1 MLDLIRIFSDANQNG
16 IAFVNILIISVTLIV
31 VAVPEGLCLN
41 VDFYIPY
48 SSILTVGLPLAVTL
62 ALAFATK
69 RMTYEKL
76 LVRVLGSCETMANA
90 SVICTDKTGTLT
102 QNDMSVVAGSVGIH
116 VKFVRNLDEN
126 AARTN
131 AEETEQSAS
140 GTEIARKHPL
150 DYSIEQAQLN
160 TVLSDQIQELFNEA
174 IAINSTAFE
183 DTDPAN
189 GDRIFVGSKTET
201 ALLQFAKNLH
211 WSDFA
216 STRRKA
222 EIVQMFP
229 FSSERKSMGV
239 VIKRPGGYRAYFKGA
254 SEILAKKSTH
264 HIVVEKEQSGD
275 GIKTKIIDELDQENI
290 SRTIIFYANQTLRT
304 IALCYRD
311 FESWPP
317 RDMATEEGV
326 VRFLSCFCLRL
337 FF

>member
-1 MLDLIRIFSDANQNG
+1 
-16 IAFVNILIISVTLIV
+16 
-31 VAVPEGLCLN
+31 
-41 VDFYIPY
+41 
-48 SSILTVGLPLAVTL
+48 
-62 ALAFATK
+62 
-69 RMTYEKL
+69 MTYEKL

-102 QNDMSVVAGSVGIH
+102 QNSMSVVAGSVGIH
-116 VKFVRNLDEN
+116 AKFVRNLDEN

-131 AEETEQSAS
+131 ADETEQSAS

-150 DYSIEQAQLN
+150 DFSIEQAQLN
-160 TVLSDQIQELFNEA
+160 TVLSPQIQELFNEA

-183 DTDPAN
+183 DTDPAS
-189 GDRIFVGSKTET
+189 GERIFVGSKTET
-201 ALLQFAKNLH
+201 ALLQFAKNLL
-211 WSDFA
+211 WPDFA
-216 STRRKA
+216 STRRNA
-222 EIVQMFP
+222 DIIQMFP

-264 HIVVEKEQSGD
+264 HIVLEKEQSGD
-275 GIKTKIIDELDQENI
+275 DIKTGIINELNRENI

-317 RDMATEEGV
+317 RDMATDEQDEV
-326 VRFLSCFCLRL
+326 CSL
-337 FF
+337 FAFV

>member
-1 MLDLIRIFSDANQNG
+1 
-16 IAFVNILIISVTLIV
+16 
-31 VAVPEGLCLN
+31 
-41 VDFYIPY
+41 
-48 SSILTVGLPLAVTL
+48 LAVTL

-102 QNDMSVVAGSVGIH
+102 QNAMSVVAGSVGIH
-116 VKFVRNLDEN
+116 AKFVRNLDEN

-150 DYSIEQAQLN
+150 DFSIEQGQLN
-160 TVLSDQIQELFNEA
+160 TVLSSRIQELFNDA
-174 IAINSTAFE
+174 ISINSTAFE
-183 DTDPAN
+183 DTDPTN
-189 GDRIFVGSKTET
+189 GDRILIGSKTET

-211 WSDFA
+211 WPDFA
-216 STRRKA
+216 STRRNA

-239 VIKRPGGYRAYFKGA
+239 VIKRPGGGYRAFFKGA

-264 HIVVEKEQSGD
+264 HIVLEKEQSGD
-275 GIKTKIIDELDQENI
+275 EIRTEIIDELDRENI

-317 RDMATEEGV
+317 HDMATEDEDV
-326 VRFLSCFCLRL
+326 VRFFVCFCCFPNTNIFRFPLICSASNW
-337 FF
+337 F

>member
-1 MLDLIRIFSDANQNG
+1 M
-16 IAFVNILIISVTLIV
+16 
-31 VAVPEGLCLN
+31 
-41 VDFYIPY
+41 
-48 SSILTVGLPLAVTL
+48 AVTL

-102 QNDMSVVAGSVGIH
+102 QNAMSVVAGSVGIH
-116 VKFVRNLDEN
+116 AKFVRNLDEN

-140 GTEIARKHPL
+140 GTETARKHPL
-150 DYSIEQAQLN
+150 DFSIEQAQLN
-160 TVLSDQIQELFNEA
+160 TVLSHQIQGLFNEA

-183 DTDPAN
+183 DTDPAS
-189 GDRIFVGSKTET
+189 GERIFIGSKTET
-201 ALLQFAKNLH
+201 ALLQFAKNLC
-211 WSDFA
+211 WPDFA
-216 STRRKA
+216 STRRNA

-264 HIVVEKEQSGD
+264 HIVLEKEQSGD
-275 GIKTKIIDELDQENI
+275 DIKTEIINELNRENI

-317 RDMATEEGV
+317 RDMATDEQDE
-326 VRFLSCFCLRL
+326 VRSLFAFFLPEAVFLT
-337 FF
+337 

>member
-1 MLDLIRIFSDANQNG
+1 M
-16 IAFVNILIISVTLIV
+16 NILIISVTLIV

-41 VDFYIPY
+41 VDLYIPY
-48 SSILTVGLPLAVTL
+48 SFMLTVGLPLAVTL

-102 QNDMSVVAGSVGIH
+102 QNAMSVVAGSVGIH
-116 VKFVRNLDEN
+116 AKFVRNLDEN

-140 GTEIARKHPL
+140 GSEIARKHPL
-150 DYSIEQAQLN
+150 DFSIEQDQLN
-160 TVLSDQIQELFNEA
+160 TVLSRQIQELFNDA

-183 DTDPAN
+183 DTDAN

-201 ALLQFAKNLH
+201 ALLQFAKNLD
-211 WSDFA
+211 WPDFA
-216 STRRKA
+216 ITRRDA

-239 VIKRPGGYRAYFKGA
+239 VIKRSGGYRAYFKGA

-264 HIVVEKEQSGD
+264 HIVLEKEQTGD
-275 GIKTKIIDELDQENI
+275 DIKTEIIDELDQENI

-311 FESWPP
+311 FDSWPP
-317 RDMATEEGV
+317 RNMVTEEEGV
-326 VRFLSCFCLRL
+326 VRYLFCFCLRL

>member
-1 MLDLIRIFSDANQNG
+1 M
-16 IAFVNILIISVTLIV
+16 NILIISVTLIV

-41 VDFYIPY
+41 VDFYIFP
-48 SSILTVGLPLAVTL
+48 IHPLTVGLPLAVTL

-102 QNDMSVVAGSVGIH
+102 QNSMSVVAGSVGIH
-116 VKFVRNLDEN
+116 AKFVRNLDEN

-131 AEETEQSAS
+131 ADETEQSAS
-140 GTEIARKHPL
+140 GTEIARKHPS
-150 DYSIEQAQLN
+150 DFSIEQAQLN
-160 TVLSDQIQELFNEA
+160 TVLSLQIRELFNEA

-183 DTDPAN
+183 DTDPAS
-189 GDRIFVGSKTET
+189 GERIFVGSKTET
-201 ALLQFAKNLH
+201 ALLQFAKSLR
-211 WSDFA
+211 WPDFA
-216 STRRKA
+216 STRRNA
-222 EIVQMFP
+222 DIVQMFP

-239 VIKRPGGYRAYFKGA
+239 VIKRPGGYGYRAYFKGA

-264 HIVVEKEQSGD
+264 HIVLEKEQSGD
-275 GIKTKIIDELDQENI
+275 QIKTEIINELNRENI

-317 RDMATEEGV
+317 RDMATDEQNE
-326 VRFLSCFCLRL
+326 VRFLFA
-337 FF
+337 FV